1 MCNLNSGNSDDAKR
15 KGSEFGGG
23 SIRGRPVG
31 YKRSE
36 NVQNGSGVRLQERCL
51 VASAGEPIF
60 ECTVYPVRRGKCLR
74 RGSIQGP
81 SESESNVI
89 TTKLLEG
96 LPAKGF
102 TSLPHGL
109 SE

>member
-1 MCNLNSGNSDDAKR
+1 MEVCV
-15 KGSEFGGG
+15 
-23 SIRGRPVG
+23 GRLV
-31 YKRSE
+31 KATRDR
-36 NVQNGSGVRLQERCL
+36 SGVSTWDSDSHDPGSYPGRT
-51 VASAGEPIF
+51 SM
-60 ECTVYPVRRGKCLR
+60 YPVRRGKCLR

-81 SESESNVI
+81 LELESNVI
-89 TTKLLEG
+89 ATKLLEG